1 MYLMLLIFTR
11 RYVDVVGNSGKTE
24 SQTAIISHMD
34 IHMIVYRLRFACF
47 ASSLSPQKY
56 TDRNIA
62 EVNLRIPGKRKAN

>member
-1 MYLMLLIFTR
+1 MLIFTR
-11 RYVDVVGNSGKTE
+11 RYVDIVGNSGKTE
-24 SQTAIISHMD
+24 RVSQTAIISHMD
-34 IHMIVYRLRFACF
+34 IHTIVYRLRFACF